1 MAGDDEYELLP
12 KEELDTLKKEIERL
26 KRSPFGEMKE
36 GETLLESIN
45 NLNSSIRKLIEIFT
59 NAQAE
64 LESHYTEGGAPAD
77 DLKDIKDQNEQI
89 AQGILTIADLVKETK
104 AKVESQPP
112 PEISHQPRIPT
123 ARLDSYGGR
132 SYGGGLGGIEPPS
145 PEPFPDDI
153 GGNIP
158 PPPQASS
165 LGSMPS
171 FNDKIPESRR
181 RGLFRR

>member
-12 KEELDTLKKEIERL
+12 REEIETLKHEIERL
-26 KRSPFGEMKE
+26 KKSPFGEMKE
-36 GETLLESIN
+36 GETLLEAIN

-64 LESHYTEGGAPAD
+64 LESHYTEGGGSAE

-104 AKVESQPP
+104 AKVDSQPP
-112 PEISHQPRIPT
+112 PEISHQPRIP
-123 ARLDSYGGR
+123 RPESYGG
-132 SYGGGLGGIEPPS
+132 SYGGGIGGIEPPS
-145 PEPFPDDI
+145 AEPFPDDMNA
-153 GGNIP
+153 NIP
-158 PPPQASS
+158 PPPQPSDP
-165 LGSMPS
+165 GSMPS
-171 FNDKIPESRR
+171 FDDRIPESRR

>member
-36 GETLLESIN
+36 GETLLDAIN
-45 NLNSSIRKLIEIFT
+45 NLNANIRKLIEIFT

-64 LESHYTEGGAPAD
+64 LESHYAEGGAPVE

-89 AQGILTIADLVKETK
+89 AQGILAIADMVKETK
-104 AKVESQPP
+104 SKVESQPP
-112 PEISHQPRIPT
+112 PELSHQPRIPI
-123 ARLDSYGGR
+123 GR
-132 SYGGGLGGIEPPS
+132 PDTYGGGIGGIEPPS

-153 GGNIP
+153 GSNIP
-158 PPPQASS
+158 PPPPTS
-165 LGSMPS
+165 GSGGMPP
-171 FNDKIPESRR
+171 FDDRMPEPRR
-181 RGLFRR
+181 RGLFRK